1 MERIIIDIFSLA
13 GADLADLLISVVLLC
28 VYFVRRSDI
37 KEREK
42 DRERMDALNT
52 KYYKLNTSV
61 VRTADR
67 IDPTMV
73 KMHYDGDYYVDHPLN
88 KPSDCAV
95 CGTLNTQ
102 SSGL

>member
-1 MERIIIDIFSLA
+1 MEKVIFDIFALA
-13 GADLADLLISVVLLC
+13 GADLADFLILVVLIV
-28 VYFVRRSDI
+28 VYFVRRADV
-37 KEREK
+37 KERGK
-42 DRERMDALNT
+42 DREAMELLKV

-88 KPSDCAV
+88 KP
-95 CGTLNTQ
+95 NE
-102 SSGL
+102 